1 MQSVEG
7 QAQLSGQLYGQGQQ
21 LLHALI
27 KGLTGTSGLQ
37 RIHKTAS
44 ILCHLMECMMTGE
57 NVTKSFCTASRTSA
71 ARAQLPINPD
81 QTPCEVSESVDLL
94 NIAFYLLLLF

>member
-1 MQSVEG
+1 VEG
-7 QAQLSGQLYGQGQQ
+7 QVQLSGQLYGQGQQ

-44 ILCHLMECMMTGE
+44 ILCHLMECIMTGE
-57 NVTKSFCTASRTSA
+57 RTSHTLFA
-71 ARAQLPINPD
+71 LQAKPLLPVP
-81 QTPCEVSESVDLL
+81 SFL
-94 NIAFYLLLLF
+94 